1 MHQKLTHCMQ
11 EILLKLRYY
20 QKALKKL
27 TLFFLLNSVS
37 FNVQN
42 YQKQKGSGTSDQL
55 FFRLQNRFRKI
66 PLSKNYICKFMPAN
80 SWHHKLFHFL
90 LSFWICK
97 VWKGREKMTKIW
109 ISREREIRIIFH
121 SFYGLSFDEK
131 IKNW

>member
-1 MHQKLTHCMQ
+1 MQ

-55 FFRLQNRFRKI
+55 FFRLQIGLEKFLYPKI
-66 PLSKNYICKFMPAN
+66 TFANLCQPIHDIINYFT
-80 SWHHKLFHFL
+80 
-90 LSFWICK
+90 SF
-97 VWKGREKMTKIW
+97 
-109 ISREREIRIIFH
+109 
-121 SFYGLSFDEK
+121 
-131 IKNW
+131 